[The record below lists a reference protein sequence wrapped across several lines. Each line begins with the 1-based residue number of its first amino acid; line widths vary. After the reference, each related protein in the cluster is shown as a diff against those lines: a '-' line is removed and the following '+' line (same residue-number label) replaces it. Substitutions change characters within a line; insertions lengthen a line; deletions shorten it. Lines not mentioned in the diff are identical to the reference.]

1 MALLSRFKKSS
12 TTVAAPTKPVRHAGN
27 RTGRY
32 VSATESG
39 RVTARTPKS
48 NAPSP
53 AWYGRTI
60 LGLLGAGVVIISMNY
75 PHALPGSVSA
85 WSLLPGLAASFAGFY
100 MATRYK

>member
-12 TTVAAPTKPVRHAGN
+12 QTPAASAKPVRHAGN

-39 RVTARTPKS
+39 RVTPRTTKS
-48 NAPSP
+48 NTSSP
-53 AWYGRTI
+53 AWYGKSM
-60 LGLLGAGVVIISMNY
+60 LGLLGTGVAIISMNY
-75 PHALPGSVSA
+75 LHALPGSVSS
-85 WSLLPGLAASFAGFY
+85 WYLLIGLAAIFAGFF

>member
-12 TTVAAPTKPVRHAGN
+12 TTVAAPSKPVRHAGN

-39 RVTARTPKS
+39 RVTARAPKA
-48 NAPSP
+48 NASSP

-60 LGLLGAGVVIISMNY
+60 LGLLGAGVIVIAMNY
-75 PHALPGSVSA
+75 LHALPGSVSS
-85 WSLLPGLAASFAGFY
+85 WYLVVGLAAIFGGFF
-100 MATRYK
+100 MATRYR